1 MQTDTII
8 IEQYKYF
15 LIIDLEATCSDTK
28 QISRQEMEIIEIGA
42 VMVEAENLNI
52 VSEFQTFIKPVR
64 NPILTDFCTKLTS
77 ITQKQVNNAPSYQ
90 EAIANFKQWLYQ
102 YSNFIFGSW
111 GDYDRKQFQQDSN
124 FHQSPYPI
132 SSKHINLK
140 KLFSSNQRLK
150 QRYGMA
156 QALKIAEIELLGT
169 HHRGIDDAKNI
180 ARLMPY
186 ILGIKKI
193 NF

>member
-1 MQTDTII
+1 MNCINL
-8 IEQYKYF
+8 EQYKYF

-28 QISRQEMEIIEIGA
+28 QISRREMEIIEIGA
-42 VMVEAENLNI
+42 VIVEAKNLNI

-64 NPILTDFCTKLTS
+64 NPILTDFCIQLTS
-77 ITQKQVNNAPSYQ
+77 ITQEQVDNAPSYQ
-90 EAIANFKQWLYQ
+90 EAIADFKQWLYQ
-102 YSNFIFGSW
+102 YSDFIFGSW
-111 GDYDRKQFQQDSN
+111 GDYDRKQFQQDSK
-124 FHQSPYPI
+124 FHQLTYPI
-132 SSKHINLK
+132 SSGHINLK
-140 KLFSSNQRLK
+140 KLFFSNQRLK
-150 QRYGMA
+150 KRYGMA

-186 ILGIKKI
+186 ILGRKKI

>member
-1 MQTDTII
+1 MQTDTIN
-8 IEQYKYF
+8 IERYKYF

-28 QISRQEMEIIEIGA
+28 QISRREMEIIEIGA
-42 VMVEAENLNI
+42 VMVEAKNLNI

-64 NPILTDFCTKLTS
+64 NPILTNFCIQLTS
-77 ITQKQVNNAPSYQ
+77 ITQEQVDNAPSYQ
-90 EAIANFKQWLYQ
+90 EAIADFKQWLYQ
-102 YSNFIFGSW
+102 YSDFIFGSW
-111 GDYDRKQFQQDSN
+111 GDYDRKQFQQDSK
-124 FHQSPYPI
+124 FHQLPYPI
-132 SSKHINLK
+132 SSGHINLK

-186 ILGIKKI
+186 ILGRKKI